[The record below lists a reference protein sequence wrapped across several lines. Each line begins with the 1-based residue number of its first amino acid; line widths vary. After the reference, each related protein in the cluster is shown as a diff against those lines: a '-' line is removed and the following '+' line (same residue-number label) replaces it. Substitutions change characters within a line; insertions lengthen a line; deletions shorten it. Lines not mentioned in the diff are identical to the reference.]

1 MLLLELHFKV
11 SGEKKKEKKKVAY
24 TGFFLYLHM
33 PALRLSLVRPDM
45 KLVSLQVHFKVS
57 GGKKEKKNKQTKKQ
71 ENTHSGRNDSVLA
84 CVHDRTSLTHPDT
97 KNV

>member
-1 MLLLELHFKV
+1 MR
-11 SGEKKKEKKKVAY
+11 KKKRKKKVAY
-24 TGFFLYLHM
+24 TGIFLYLHM

-57 GGKKEKKNKQTKKQ
+57 GGKKERKKNKQKK
-71 ENTHSGRNDSVLA
+71 NKKTHSGRNDAVLA
-84 CVHDRTSLTHPDT
+84 FVHDRTSLTHPDT